1 MKKEEKIILKNWK
14 VLWSEIYLIF
24 FLIFNIVNEFILVY
38 LILKDLIYSIY
49 EEFFFICDDD
59 SVFVFLI

>member
-24 FLIFNIVNEFILVY
+24 FLIFNIVNEYILVY
-38 LILKDLIYSIY
+38 LILEDLIYSIY
-49 EEFFFICDDD
+49 EEFFL
-59 SVFVFLI
+59 FVIMIVYLFF